1 MSGNIKVVNVTLK
14 RQAGQRVIPR
24 QGLTKF
30 DKFDVVVGVI
40 INPGHFYLQLGK
52 SRFRYI

>member
-14 RQAGQRVIPR
+14 RPGQRVIPR

-30 DKFDVVVGVI
+30 NKFDVVVGVI

>member
-1 MSGNIKVVNVTLK
+1 MSGIKVVNVTLK

-52 SRFRYI
+52 SRFH